1 MGQMQFKQK
10 VKMMSVK
17 NVNEVLLVG
26 YVGRDCEVR
35 SLSTGTKVGNFSMA
49 TSRSWKVG
57 EEWKSESTWHNVV
70 IWGKDSDKSNLITK
84 GSAVMVRGRISV
96 EKWTDK
102 TGIEKQTNKI
112 NAYSVEILV
121 NEKSGQSAYQGQGPQ
136 QTARESLANRE
147 VAEID
152 SFDDDLPF

>member
-1 MGQMQFKQK
+1 MGI
-10 VKMMSVK
+10 K

-35 SLSTGTKVGNFSMA
+35 ALSSGTKVGGFSMA

-57 EEWKSESTWHNVV
+57 EEWKSESTWHNIT
-70 IWGKDSDKSNLITK
+70 IWGKDTEKSDLIKK

-102 TGIEKQTNKI
+102 SGIEKQTNKI

-121 NEKSGQSAYQGQGPQ
+121 NEKSDKSGSAYQGPQ
-136 QTARESLANRE
+136 KPARDSLANRE
-147 VAEID
+147 VADID